1 MKTRSIRQTVL
12 LPAPPKAVYEALMS
26 SKEHA
31 AFTHSKTR
39 ISRREGGRF
48 TSGDGYISGRNVK
61 LVPGRKI
68 VQEWRGD
75 EEGWPEDHFSI
86 ATFSLAAVGAKTRL
100 TFTQTGVPSEFADA
114 IAQGWKDFYWE
125 PLRAYLGA

>member
-1 MKTRSIRQTVL
+1 VKTRSIRQTVTFA
-12 LPAPPKAVYEALMS
+12 APPKAVYDALMI

-31 AFTHSKTR
+31 AFTHSKTK
-39 ISRREGGRF
+39 ISTKVGGSF
-48 TSGDGYISGRNVK
+48 TTGDGYISGKNVE
-61 LVPGRKI
+61 LVAGKKI

-86 ATFSLAAVGAKTRL
+86 VTFVLAAVGPTTRL
-100 TFTQTGVPSEFADA
+100 TFTQSGIPAEFADA

-125 PLRAYLGA
+125 PLRQYLEA

>member
-1 MKTRSIRQTVL
+1 VRTRSIRQTVTIA
-12 LPAPPKAVYEALMS
+12 APPSAVYTALMS

-39 ISRREGGRF
+39 ISPKVGGTF
-48 TSGDGYISGRNVK
+48 TTGDGYIAGKNLE
-61 LVPGRKI
+61 LVPGKKI
-68 VQEWRGD
+68 VQAWRGD

-86 ATFSLAAVGAKTRL
+86 ATFSLAAVGKKTRL
-100 TFTQTGVPSEFADA
+100 TFTQTDIPAEFADA

-125 PLRAYLGA
+125 PLRAYLEA

>member
-1 MKTRSIRQTVL
+1 MKTRSIRQSVM
-12 LPAPPKAVYEALMS
+12 LPATPKAVYDALMS
-26 SKEHA
+26 AKEHA
-31 AFTHSKTR
+31 AFTHAATR
-39 ISRREGGRF
+39 ISRRVGGRF
-48 TSGDGYISGRNVK
+48 SAGDGYISGKNLE
-61 LVPGRKI
+61 LVEGKKI

-86 ATFSLAAVGAKTRL
+86 ATFSLAPAGKKTRL
-100 TFTQTGVPSEFADA
+100 TFTQTGVPVEFADA